1 MNTNDISIEGIIIR
15 RNNYS
20 NTDLLAGYVIEKRPL
35 IGKGARWTKV
45 VTLDATTHQYCV
57 ENLKESE
64 FLFRIFA
71 ENSVGLSTPT
81 NSEPVTLKTHASE
94 FNLRYK
100 QLR

>member
-1 MNTNDISIEGIIIR
+1 MTDIKD
-15 RNNYS
+15 YS
-20 NTDLLAGYVIEKRPL
+20 NFDLLAIIAGYVIEKRPL

-81 NSEPVTLKTHASE
+81 NSEPVTLKTHASK
-94 FNLRYK
+94 FNDINDYGK
-100 QLR
+100 

>member
-1 MNTNDISIEGIIIR
+1 MLAN
-15 RNNYS
+15 
-20 NTDLLAGYVIEKRPL
+20 AGYVIEKRPL

-45 VTLDATTHQYCV
+45 VTLDATTHQHCI

-71 ENSVGLSTPT
+71 ENSVGLSIPT

-94 FNLRYK
+94 FSLRYK
-100 QLR
+100 